1 MGGEVVMEVGV
12 SGVRGRD
19 GGTMYI
25 GVMEVV
31 MEVGVSGGRGCD
43 GGGGEWGERS

>member
-1 MGGEVVMEVGV
+1 MEVGV

-25 GVMEVV
+25 GVI
-31 MEVGVSGGRGCD
+31 GVRGCD
-43 GGGGEWGERS
+43 GGGGEWGERL